1 MSKDTENI
9 YRSIGVEPIINCR
22 GTFTIIGGS
31 IERPE
36 VLAAMERAAGN
47 FVQYDELATGV
58 GQRLAEL
65 TGAEWGMVSSG
76 CAAGMKHVTAAC
88 VTGGDPEKLIRIPD
102 LTGFEKTQ
110 VIVPTY
116 SRTAYDHALRNIGIE
131 FVTVETPEQMRAS
144 IGPHTAMVYLVT
156 GYHSDRG
163 QPLSLEVLAEIARP
177 HGIPILADA
186 AAENLTV
193 PNVHL
198 QQGADVVTYSGG
210 KALCGPQCTGL
221 VLGRKDLLLASWQ
234 ASAPHHGPGRDDK
247 VGKEEMLGLLA
258 AVELWLERD
267 HEAEWAVWLER
278 LNTIAAA
285 VRVLDDV
292 ETEVI
297 EPNGLSNRSPS
308 LAIHWDGTARRIT
321 GEELA
326 ELVGRSAPRI
336 ALAAADGAD
345 YAGVRITPSQMQAGE
360 AEVVAERLVSV
371 LSAER
376 VEPVEPAAPVADLT
390 GHWRVEVHYYATM
403 VEHEWIIEQEG
414 RWIGGQ
420 HRSAFATQALRGTVE
435 GDKVRLASTFRQP
448 GNAIPFLFS
457 GVLVGKM
464 IEGDIHLGEYQTAR
478 FVARRAE
485 HVKNEGAVF
494 IPAGPPLAT

>member
-1 MSKDTENI
+1 MSEDTENI

-47 FVQYDELATGV
+47 FVQYDELAAGV
-58 GQRLAEL
+58 GQRLADL

-102 LTGFEKTQ
+102 LTGLEKTQ
-110 VIVPTY
+110 VIVPAY
-116 SRTAYDHALRNIGIE
+116 SRNAYDHALRNIGIE
-131 FVTVETPEQMRAS
+131 FVTVETPEQMRAA
-144 IGPHTAMVYLVT
+144 IGPRTAMVYLVT
-156 GYHSDRG
+156 GHHSDSG

-221 VLGRKDLLLASWQ
+221 VLGRKDLLLAAWQ

-278 LNTIAAA
+278 LDTIATAI
-285 VRVLDDV
+285 RVLDGV
-292 ETEVI
+292 ETGVI

-308 LAIHWDGTARRIT
+308 LAIHWDGAARRIT
-321 GEELA
+321 GEALA

-360 AEVVAERLVSV
+360 AEIVAERLVSV

-376 VEPVEPAAPVADLT
+376 EEAVEPAAPAADLT
-390 GHWRVEVHYYATM
+390 GHWRVEVQYYAK
-403 VEHEWIIEQEG
+403 HG
-414 RWIGGQ
+414 R
-420 HRSAFATQALRGTVE
+420 
-435 GDKVRLASTFRQP
+435 
-448 GNAIPFLFS
+448 
-457 GVLVGKM
+457 
-464 IEGDIHLGEYQTAR
+464 AR
-478 FVARRAE
+478 VDY
-485 HVKNEGAVF
+485 
-494 IPAGPPLAT
+494 